1 MYGGQ
6 HWVADGRFVLISLLL
21 KIGVS
26 FGLLML
32 FSWAR
37 WLMLG
42 LAVFNGF
49 IIFLSGVVVGFPVDS
64 LIGYLL
70 TLSEG
75 AILALLF
82 LSPIAQL
89 IRQDQ

>member
-37 WLMLG
+37 WLMLD

-82 LSPIAQL
+82 LSPKAQL